1 MKRIVS
7 TLIAVFVV
15 GWVFLAEAHEAEIV
29 LYPAISPTSVPS
41 FGIESPSF
49 GAFAANTLFGLQSGR
64 RNVGG
69 SILFTP
75 TAFNTIGAPISNR
88 SGKVGVSL
96 YDAYATKDPS
106 WRGFTPSHGPFA
118 NERGTHF
125 RAAVTVTS
133 HSAFTLADV
142 TITATYADAPGE
154 VFTFPLGGPTDGPS
168 RGLFQ
173 SFNSNRLRGISWGP
187 DGRPGG
193 SDDVVYDINNPG
205 SYTTPVNQILFVG
218 QGELDFSDP
227 SDPKSDAVL
236 FAAYVKRLKAS
247 APYTFTYTYSLR
259 GVSSKVTVAVDL
271 TSRPGPILPPGRH
284 HHFRPFR
291 LYPIR

>member
-1 MKRIVS
+1 MKKTVS
-7 TLIAVFVV
+7 GLIAVFLV
-15 GWVFLAEAHEAEIV
+15 GWAVLAEAHEAEIV

-41 FGIESPSF
+41 FGIVSPSL

-106 WRGFTPSHGPFA
+106 WRGFTPSHRPFA

-142 TITATYADAPGE
+142 TITATYADAPGQ
-154 VFTFPLGGPTDGPS
+154 VFSFPLGGPQGE
-168 RGLFQ
+168 GLYQ
-173 SFNSNRLRGISWGP
+173 SFGSNRLRGISWDP
-187 DGRPGG
+187 DGRASGG
-193 SDDVVYDINNPG
+193 DDTVYDVNNPG
-205 SYTTPVNQILFVG
+205 SYTTPVNQLLSVG
-218 QGELDFSDP
+218 QGESAVSDP
-227 SDPKSDAVL
+227 ADPRAMRFSSPHTATISRDSRPIPSATRTAS
-236 FAAYVKRLKAS
+236 AAYRAR
-247 APYTFTYTYSLR
+247 P
-259 GVSSKVTVAVDL
+259 
-271 TSRPGPILPPGRH
+271 TST
-284 HHFRPFR
+284 
-291 LYPIR
+291 